1 MSGGGPAGAGS
12 FHVVCPMSVWIQV
25 GEQAELVDADQ
36 ARVSV
41 FDHGITV
48 GDGVFETLKV
58 LGGEPLAL
66 TRHLHRLVR
75 SCEVLGLQPPNL
87 DDIREAV
94 GEVIRSEPEASDL
107 GRLRIT
113 FTGGAGPLASDRQDG
128 SHTTIIALR
137 SMQPWPSTTSAIV
150 VPWVRNERSAV
161 TGAKAT
167 SYAENVV
174 ALEWAHQRGFS
185 EGLFVNTI
193 GQLSEGT
200 GTNVFAVKDGDVL
213 TPPLSSGCLA
223 GITRELLLEW
233 GLATEAELSLQDL
246 ESADEVFLTS
256 STRDV
261 HPVAKLGDR
270 VWSEPGPETRYV
282 GAQYIRNLSQN
293 IDP

>member
-1 MSGGGPAGAGS
+1 
-12 FHVVCPMSVWIQV
+12 MSVWIQV
-25 GEQAELVDADQ
+25 GEHAELLDADQ

-66 TRHLHRLVR
+66 SRHLHRLVR
-75 SCEVLGLQPPNL
+75 SCEVLGLQTQNL
-87 DDIREAV
+87 NVLREAV
-94 GEVIRSEPEASDL
+94 AEVIRSEPEASDL

-113 FTGGAGPLASDRQDG
+113 CTGGAGPLASDRQDG
-128 SHTTIIALR
+128 SQTSIIALR
-137 SMQPWPSTTSAIV
+137 PMQPWPATTSAVV

-161 TGAKAT
+161 TGAKTT

-174 ALEWAHQRGFS
+174 ALQWAHDRGYS

-193 GQLSEGT
+193 GQICEGT
-200 GTNVFAVKDGDVL
+200 GTNVFIVNGGDVL
-213 TPPLSSGCLA
+213 TPPVSSGCLA

-233 GLATEAELSLQDL
+233 GLATEAELSLEDL
-246 ESADEVFLTS
+246 QSADEVFLTS

-261 HPVAKLGDR
+261 HPVTKLGDR
-270 VWSEPGPETRYV
+270 MWDAPGPETRFV
-282 GAQYIRNLSQN
+282 AAQYVRTMAQD

>member
-1 MSGGGPAGAGS
+1 
-12 FHVVCPMSVWIQV
+12 MSVWIQV

-113 FTGGAGPLASDRQDG
+113 CTGGAGPLASDRQDG
-128 SHTTIIALR
+128 SQTTIIALK
-137 SMQPWPSTTSAIV
+137 SMQPWPATTSAVV

-161 TGAKAT
+161 TGAKTT

-174 ALEWAHQRGFS
+174 ALQWAHDRGFS

-193 GQLSEGT
+193 GQISEGT
-200 GTNVFAVKDGDVL
+200 GTNVFIIKGGDVM
-213 TPPLSSGCLA
+213 TPPVSSGCLA

-233 GLATEAELSLQDL
+233 GLAAEAELSLEDL

-261 HPVAKLGDR
+261 HPVTKLGDR
-270 VWSEPGPETRYV
+270 AWSEPGPETRFV
-282 GAQYIRNLSQN
+282 AAQYIRTISQN

>member
-1 MSGGGPAGAGS
+1 
-12 FHVVCPMSVWIQV
+12 MSVWIQI
-25 GEQAELVDADQ
+25 GDRAGLFEADE

-58 LGGEPLAL
+58 LAGEPIAL
-66 TRHLHRLVR
+66 TRHLRRLAQ
-75 SCEVLGLQPPNL
+75 SCRILGLQAPDL
-87 DDIREAV
+87 DDLRGAV
-94 GEVIRSEPEASDL
+94 AEVVRSEPEATEL

-113 FTGGAGPLASDRQDG
+113 CTGGSGPLASDRQDG
-128 SHTTIIALR
+128 SQTTIVALR
-137 SMQPWPSTTSAIV
+137 PMQPWPATTSAVV
-150 VPWVRNERSAV
+150 VPWARNERSPV
-161 TGAKAT
+161 TGAKTT

-174 ALEWAHQRGFS
+174 ALAWAHERGFS
-185 EGLFVNTI
+185 EGLFGNTA

-200 GTNVFAVKDGDVL
+200 GTNVFVVRGDQVS

-233 GLATEAELSLQDL
+233 GLASESVITLADL

-261 HPVAKLGDR
+261 HPVVKLGDR
-270 VWSEPGPETRYV
+270 TWDDVGPTTRFV
-282 GAQYIRNLSQN
+282 AAQYIRAISQN

>member
-1 MSGGGPAGAGS
+1 
-12 FHVVCPMSVWIQV
+12 MSVWIQV
-25 GEQAELVDADQ
+25 GEQAELLDADQ
-36 ARVSV
+36 AMVSV

-75 SCEVLGLQPPNL
+75 SCEVLGLHASNL

-94 GEVIRSEPEASDL
+94 GEVIRGEPEASDL

-113 FTGGAGPLASDRQDG
+113 CTGGAGPLASDRQDG
-128 SHTTIIALR
+128 SQTTIIALK
-137 SMQPWPSTTSAIV
+137 SMQPWPATTSAVV

-161 TGAKAT
+161 TGAKTT

-174 ALEWAHQRGFS
+174 ALQWAHDRGFS
-185 EGLFVNTI
+185 EGLFANTL
-193 GQLSEGT
+193 GQISEGT
-200 GTNVFAVKDGDVL
+200 GTNVFVVKDGDVL
-213 TPPLSSGCLA
+213 TPPVSSGCLA

-233 GLATEAELSLQDL
+233 GLATEAALSLEDL

-261 HPVAKLGDR
+261 HPVTKLGDR
-270 VWSEPGPETRYV
+270 TWSEPGPETRFV
-282 GAQYIRNLSQN
+282 AAQYIRTISQD

>member
-1 MSGGGPAGAGS
+1 
-12 FHVVCPMSVWIQV
+12 MSVWIQV
-25 GEQAELVDADQ
+25 GEQAELLDADQ

-75 SCEVLGLQPPNL
+75 SCEVLGLETPDL
-87 DDIREAV
+87 DAIRAAV

-113 FTGGAGPLASDRQDG
+113 CTGGAGPLASDRQDG
-128 SHTTIIALR
+128 SQTTIIALK
-137 SMQPWPSTTSAIV
+137 SMQPWPAATSAVV

-161 TGAKAT
+161 TGAKTT

-174 ALEWAHQRGFS
+174 ALQWAHDRGFS
-185 EGLFVNTI
+185 EGLFANTI
-193 GQLSEGT
+193 GQISEGT
-200 GTNVFAVKDGDVL
+200 GTNVFVVKDGDVL
-213 TPPLSSGCLA
+213 TPPVSSGCLA

-233 GLATEAELSLQDL
+233 GLAAEAELSLEDL

-261 HPVAKLGDR
+261 HPVTKLGDR
-270 VWSEPGPETRYV
+270 TWDEAGPETRFV
-282 GAQYIRNLSQN
+282 AAQYIRTLSQD

>member
-1 MSGGGPAGAGS
+1 
-12 FHVVCPMSVWIQV
+12 MSVWIQV
-25 GEQAELVDADQ
+25 GEQAELLDADQ

-66 TRHLHRLVR
+66 SRHLHRLVR
-75 SCEVLGLQPPNL
+75 SCEVLGLQTQNL
-87 DDIREAV
+87 NVLREAV
-94 GEVIRSEPEASDL
+94 AEVIRSEPEASDL

-113 FTGGAGPLASDRQDG
+113 CTGGAGPLASDRQDG
-128 SHTTIIALR
+128 SQTSIIALR
-137 SMQPWPSTTSAIV
+137 PMQPWPATTSAVV

-161 TGAKAT
+161 TGAKTT

-174 ALEWAHQRGFS
+174 ALQWAHDRGYS

-193 GQLSEGT
+193 GQICEGT
-200 GTNVFAVKDGDVL
+200 GTNVFIVNGGDVL
-213 TPPLSSGCLA
+213 TPPVSSGCLA

-233 GLATEAELSLQDL
+233 GLATEAELSLEDL
-246 ESADEVFLTS
+246 QSADEVFLTS

-261 HPVAKLGDR
+261 HPVTKLGDR
-270 VWSEPGPETRYV
+270 MWDAPGPETRFV
-282 GAQYIRNLSQN
+282 AAQYVRTMAQD